1 MLRLQPWPLSRAE
14 LQRTLSPWPPAGCR
28 QQLRSPAALPEVLPK
43 AAVAMGGK
51 SCCCSGGR
59 ARCRSRSRSNAAA
72 FRFIVHPPNTP
83 RKLSALSRQRVQ
95 GGIYL
100 GAVLAENLRRR
111 CRLHFPDFYSSSGHG
126 RGVRCSSAR
135 LSGHGCSRSN
145 APFRFTKDTRINPRK
160 NLTARRRGKKI
171 NQEGIKNADGRTLRC
186 SSRAARDCYGY
197 TAGCQSEVGSW
208 LST

>member
-1 MLRLQPWPLSRAE
+1 MIRLQPWPLSRAE

-135 LSGHGCSRSN
+135 LSGRGCSRSRSN
-145 APFRFTKDTRINPRK
+145 AAAFRFIVHPPNTPRK
-160 NLTARRRGKKI
+160 LSALSVP
-171 NQEGIKNADGRTLRC
+171 GIFP
-186 SSRAARDCYGY
+186 
-197 TAGCQSEVGSW
+197 QSFFFFPAQVHV
-208 LST
+208 